1 VRLLIIGELNG
12 HFGLASRIATSKGS
26 KVKQVSNI
34 EAAFNLL
41 RNGNGADLILMDVKQ
56 DIKSFIDQLHLEHIA
71 IDVVACGFDN
81 NTLDAVNAIKAGAKE
96 YLPLPPDEELI
107 ASIFQAISHEAE
119 LIAGKSPLMAKI
131 YKLIDQ
137 VAPSDANILITGESG
152 TGKEVFSRNIHQKS
166 KRSEKQF
173 ISVNCAA
180 IPDNLL
186 ESELFGHE
194 KGSFT
199 GAIAKRIGKFEESN
213 GGTLLL
219 DEISEIDIKL
229 QAKLLRAIQEREI
242 SRIGGNQTIKLN
254 LRIIATSNRDLK
266 KEVAEG
272 RFREDL
278 YFRLNIIQ
286 IQLVPLRQRKED
298 IIEMSEKFIK
308 KYSKNNGIEV
318 KPLSEAAKEV
328 MMKYDWPGNIRELE
342 NTIHRAVLLSTE
354 EEITPDALMLE
365 TTTEISN
372 HNSNELVGRKM
383 MDVEK
388 ELILSTLDHCLG
400 NRTHAANILGISIRT
415 LRNKLNNYS
424 DAKIPAEA

>member
-12 HFGLASRIATSKGS
+12 HFGLASSIAILKGS

-34 EAAFNLL
+34 EAAFSLL
-41 RNGNGADLILMDVKQ
+41 RNGSGADLILMDAKQ
-56 DIKSFIDQLHLEHIA
+56 DIKSFIDQLYLEHIV
-71 IDVVACGFDN
+71 IDVIACGFDN

-107 ASIFQAISHEAE
+107 ASIFQAISHEE
-119 LIAGKSPLMAKI
+119 QLIVGKSPLMAKI

-166 KRSEKQF
+166 KRSDRQF

-266 KEVAEG
+266 TEVAQG

-286 IQLVPLRQRKED
+286 LQLIPLRQRKED
-298 IIEMSEKFIK
+298 IIEISERFIK
-308 KYSKNNGIEV
+308 KYSKNNNIEV
-318 KPLSEAAKEV
+318 KRLSDKAKEAL
-328 MMKYDWPGNIRELE
+328 MKYDWPGNIRELE
-342 NTIHRAVLLSTE
+342 NTIHRSVLLSTE
-354 EEITPDALMLE
+354 EEITPDSLMLE
-365 TTTEISN
+365 VSDETPHHVS
-372 HNSNELVGRKM
+372 ELVGRKM

-388 ELILSTLDHCLG
+388 QLILSTLDHCLG
-400 NRTHAANILGISIRT
+400 NRTHAANILGISIKT
-415 LRNKLNNYS
+415 LRNKLNIYS
-424 DAKIPAEA
+424 EAKISAGA